1 MKGLLKVMYKKC
13 IEQFVVVCVV
23 VSFFTI
29 IWFAFV
35 HPECGD
41 GRMGIVLLN
50 LSYSLLAGV
59 FVYAFTVLF
68 PQQNSKKALWG
79 VVKDSVEG
87 FGNQILN
94 MTFEFR
100 TGGEVFDT
108 TQVDELIACLRK
120 IQDWNRQSKTNVF
133 GDVTLGEAF
142 IKAYMELRD
151 DIGDLITTYHELL
164 DSEQLLLLEKLR
176 NSEIS
181 NYVWLLNIKEKDPE
195 LCKNIFV
202 PAYRLLLEDYN
213 KLREKI
219 ISE

>member
-1 MKGLLKVMYKKC
+1 MKVKC

-23 VSFFTI
+23 LSFITI

-35 HPECGD
+35 HPECGED
-41 GRMGIVLLN
+41 GIRIVLLN
-50 LSYSLLAGV
+50 LSYSLLTGV

-68 PQQNSKKALWG
+68 PQQSTKEALWV
-79 VVKDSVEG
+79 VVKKRVEG

-100 TGGEVFDT
+100 TEVRDFDT
-108 TQVDELIACLRK
+108 TQVDELIDCLSDIK
-120 IQDWNRQSKTNVF
+120 DWDRQSETNVF
-133 GDVTLGEAF
+133 GYVTLGEAF

-151 DIGDLITTYHELL
+151 DIGDLITIYHEFL
-164 DSEQLLLLEKLR
+164 DSEQLLLLEELR
-176 NSEIS
+176 DSEIS
-181 NYVWLLNIKEKDPE
+181 NYVWLLNNKDKYPE
-195 LCKNIFV
+195 LCRNIFV
-202 PAYRLLLEDYN
+202 PAYRSLLENYN